1 MKVFSFWPQVE
12 PGRRFLYFLLVL
24 LALIAVIFGVY
35 GFLHGQQT
43 VFPLEKQAE
52 LFPAEAHLDPA
63 TPLLTPLRVEVNA
76 YLVTE
81 RYAIGD
87 MQLPLWATWTYFVG
101 LAVALTFFW
110 TLASTLK
117 RIPYYAAVLLG
128 MLWLSTFNLDLLGIF
143 SETSRILLL
152 ITLGTLGAG
161 SFMFQAFWT
170 RVSFLGRFLFFSF
183 LILALSLALFH
194 FSPLPAPLTA
204 LHVVNYSTLASFV
217 AAVLF
222 MVLVAYEN
230 LHGLLWFNT
239 QAQQPQR
246 RFGLIQFVLISVL
259 YLGNLLLLYL
269 RQTGMIQF
277 EFTGLDA
284 LLVFLIS
291 ALVGLWG
298 LKQRQGQYT
307 RFFRFE
313 TEAAPLYLVLALL
326 TFLNLGYALMM
337 ANDPLVQA
345 YRSAIILTH
354 LAYGIAFFIYVLVNF
369 GPLIKQKLRVY
380 KVVYDPR
387 QLPYFTVYLMGTVL
401 LLVMLIRSQYALYFQ
416 HQAGYYNY
424 LGDLYRQTEEQP
436 LLAEQFYNEA
446 SIQSRNN
453 LRSSF
458 SLADMYHQGG
468 SRTLEMHRL
477 REALERRPS
486 PEGYLRLANLFTSSS
501 DLFDHL
507 KVMQEAVKTFPTHAP
522 LLNNLGLLYG
532 TTAFTDSAGFYL
544 DAALAQSEE
553 PEVIQANQLAFLASH
568 RFPQQAKDFAQ
579 QYAGGTYG
587 PLLTNRLAIS
597 LALGGPTQQNLP
609 ALPPDSAL
617 STQTFA
623 HFYNRQLIPGN
634 AKDSTGTFSRLNTL
648 LRQEE
653 NQPFLDDL
661 TLIKALLLR
670 QGNASAPQPGQA
682 KTVLEGLAA
691 NSGGAAGYYYD
702 ILGQWMLQGRLYPL
716 AADYFQKARQA
727 GYRDAHLHV
736 VVASALARNYGQAT
750 QIALGTA
757 DFPDPAQ
764 RKAATQLAIVAQMS
778 PEQAVTA
785 PDSMKVQFLQMK
797 AAALPLEQVEKIAN
811 GITTPALAPAAA
823 LPLVNRYLQ
832 DNNLNTAQNLLSIH
846 FPASFP
852 KGALKSDANALQ
864 AQIWW
869 KKGEVQELAAQLPKM
884 HFTPAQADV
893 QLYYQALL
901 AQRNK
906 NPKAATNLFNQLLQR
921 APWSEAGQL
930 TAADFF
936 VAQKQPM
943 RAYDLLLEGIG
954 YNPAS
959 VALRKAYVKVALNQ
973 GLREY
978 ALQGL
983 EQLEP
988 LVSPQEYLTFR
999 KEIEPQL
1006 QASEALLQE
1015 WQ

>member
-1 MKVFSFWPQVE
+1 MKLFSFWPQVE
-12 PGRRFLYFLLVL
+12 PGRRFLYSLLVL
-24 LALIAVIFGVY
+24 LALIAVAFGVY

-52 LFPAEAHLDPA
+52 LFPAEAHLDSA
-63 TPLLTPLRVEVNA
+63 TPLLTPMRVEVNA

-87 MQLPLWATWTYFVG
+87 MQLPLWATLVYFAG

-117 RIPYYAAVLLG
+117 RIPYYAAVTLG

-143 SETSRILLL
+143 SETSRILL
-152 ITLGTLGAG
+152 IIALGTLGAG
-161 SFMFQAFWT
+161 SFLFQAFWT
-170 RVSFLGRFLFFSF
+170 RVSFLGRFLFFSI
-183 LILALSLALFH
+183 LITVMCLALFH

-246 RFGLIQFVLISVL
+246 RFGLVQFVLISAL

-345 YRSAIILTH
+345 YRSAVILTH
-354 LAYGIAFFIYVLVNF
+354 LAYGVAFFIYVLVNF
-369 GPLIKQKLRVY
+369 GPLIKQKLRVF

-401 LLVMLIRSQYALYFQ
+401 LVVMLIRSQYALYFQ
-416 HQAGYYNY
+416 HQAGYFNY

-453 LRSSF
+453 QRSSF

-477 REALERRPS
+477 QEALDRRPS

-507 KVMQEAVKTFPTHAP
+507 KVMQEAVKAFPTNAP

-544 DAALAQSEE
+544 DAALAQSQE

-568 RFPQQAKDFAQ
+568 KFPKQAKEFAS
-579 QYAGGTYG
+579 QYATGTYG

-597 LALGGPTQQNLP
+597 LTLGGPKPQNLP
-609 ALPPDSAL
+609 ALPQDSAL

-623 HFYNRQLIPGN
+623 HFYNRQLFADSP
-634 AKDSTGTFSRLNTL
+634 KDSTATFSRLNTL

-661 TLIKALLLR
+661 TLTKALLLK
-670 QGNASAPQPGQA
+670 QGNISVPQPGQA
-682 KTVLEGLAA
+682 KTVLETLAA

-702 ILGQWMLQGRLYPL
+702 ILGQWMMQGKLYPL

-727 GYRDAHLHV
+727 GYRDAHLHAV
-736 VVASALARNYGQAT
+736 IASALAGNYGQAT
-750 QIALGTA
+750 EVALGA
-757 DFPDPAQ
+757 SDFPDVGQ
-764 RKAATQLAIVAQMS
+764 RKAATQIAIVTQMS
-778 PEQAVTA
+778 AEQAVNS
-785 PDSMKVQFLQMK
+785 PDSLKVQFLQLK
-797 AAALPLEQVEKIAN
+797 AATLPLDQVEKVAN
-811 GITTPALAPAAA
+811 AITTPALAPVAA
-823 LPLVNRYLQ
+823 LPLVARYLQ
-832 DNNLNTAQNLLSIH
+832 ENNFNTAQNLLSIH
-846 FPASFP
+846 FPADFA
-852 KGALKSDANALQ
+852 KNGLKSEANTLQ
-864 AQIWW
+864 AELWW
-869 KKGEVQELAAQLPKM
+869 RTQKGEQLSNELSRLY
-884 HFTPAQADV
+884 FTKAEAGTR
-893 QLYYQALL
+893 LYYQALL
-901 AQRNK
+901 AQRN
-906 NPKAATNLFNQLLQR
+906 NNAKAATNLFNQLLQR
-921 APWSEAGQL
+921 APWSESGQL
-930 TAADFF
+930 AAADFF

-954 YNPAS
+954 YNPTS

-973 GLREY
+973 GLRDY

-983 EQLEP
+983 EQLQP